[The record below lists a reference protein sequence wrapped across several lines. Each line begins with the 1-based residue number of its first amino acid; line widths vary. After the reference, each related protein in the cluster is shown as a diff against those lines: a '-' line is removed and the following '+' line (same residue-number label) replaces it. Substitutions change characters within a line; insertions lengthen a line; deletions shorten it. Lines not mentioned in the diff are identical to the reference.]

1 MRRIRFSLAPLAAA
15 LLASLP
21 AGCSGKAAPEN
32 VLLGAAGAVHEGVL
46 GWQSITDDT
55 VRLAS
60 TGIVDV
66 DIEVFA
72 GEVRVVADPTV
83 KETRVTVRRTG
94 THGWLRERESMDS
107 LGEIHYT
114 VSLDHPGERDR
125 AVVRAGTDHP
135 EPHFQAT
142 EVTVVVPDLGAV
154 RVLTARGDVWIE
166 GNRRGVEVKST
177 RGQIRLMTPWQI
189 VEPISLVTTE
199 GDVDL
204 RLRGEST
211 GAFDAETVGG
221 VIKSKVKYGK
231 WIAMHNENDADT
243 LHATM
248 NGGTNPITLR
258 TSNADVMISVVPM
271 PVTQNPAPAIW

>member
-1 MRRIRFSLAPLAAA
+1 MRRTRSTLAPLAAA
-15 LLASLP
+15 LLATVVP
-21 AGCSGKAAPEN
+21 GCSGKAAPEN
-32 VLLGAAGAVHEGVL
+32 VLLGAAGSVHEGVL

-60 TGIVDV
+60 AGIVDV
-66 DIEVFA
+66 DVEVFA

-94 THGWLRERESMDS
+94 THGWFREKESMDS

-114 VSLDHPGERDR
+114 ISLDRPGERDR

-142 EVTVVVPDLGAV
+142 EVTVVVPDLGSV
-154 RVLTARGDVWIE
+154 RVITDRGDVWVE
-166 GNRRGVEVKST
+166 GNRGGVEVKST
-177 RGQIRLMTPWQI
+177 RGKIRVMTHWQI
-189 VEPISLVTTE
+189 TDPISLVTTE
-199 GDVDL
+199 GAVDL

-211 GAFDAETVGG
+211 GAFDAATVGG

-231 WIAMHNENDADT
+231 WIALHSENDADT

-248 NGGTNPITLR
+248 NDGTNPITLR

-271 PVTQNPAPAIW
+271 PVTQNPAPAFW